1 MSHVNRTVDTA
12 PLSSI
17 NLRISNYRFTLL
29 LLSLFFTIRLTI
41 PMASSTE
48 VGTEEYQDTNVS
60 LSQEAEKRTSVS
72 DPRRI
77 MCGYQLIVNLKQQC
91 GDRGTYSPYADSGRV
106 RRGLRLQSDF
116 VLCGYSRVINMNG
129 LISDR
134 ATQLYKPGKVRR
146 RKHDEFCALYLRYEP
161 YTIITECCCRGCTR
175 RFLEQYC
182 AKD

>member
-1 MSHVNRTVDTA
+1 MSRVNRLVDTA
-12 PLSSI
+12 PLPCV
-17 NLRISNYRFTLL
+17 NLRISPNRCFSLHLHLLLPLLFTLL
-29 LLSLFFTIRLTI
+29 FIT
-41 PMASSTE
+41 PMASSIEVETE
-48 VGTEEYQDTNVS
+48 DYRSTNIS
-60 LSQEAEKRTSVS
+60 LSQEAQKRANIS

-91 GDRGTYSPYADSGRV
+91 GDRGTYSPYGESGRV
-106 RRGLRLQSDF
+106 RRGLRLH
-116 VLCGYSRVINMNG
+116 
-129 LISDR
+129 R
-134 ATQLYKPGKVRR
+134 ATQLYRPGKVRR

>member
-1 MSHVNRTVDTA
+1 MSHVNRAVDTA
-12 PLSSI
+12 PLSSV
-17 NLRISNYRFTLL
+17 NLRFSNYRFTLL

-60 LSQEAEKRTSVS
+60 LSQEAEKRTGVS

-106 RRGLRLQSDF
+106 RRGLRLH
-116 VLCGYSRVINMNG
+116 
-129 LISDR
+129 R